1 VKLSLL
7 FIKEGGF
14 SHVLLD
20 NAFSFSFKTNR
31 IFSFFNNMLIRE
43 NKRKAQCQ
51 EERATGHG
59 RQPGVC
65 ENESMDRKNHMYIP
79 FLGFFILKKY
89 KFLEWIVSTAY
100 ESSDG
105 PPSHMVLQDVKP

>member
-1 VKLSLL
+1 MADS
-7 FIKEGGF
+7 
-14 SHVLLD
+14 
-20 NAFSFSFKTNR
+20 
-31 IFSFFNNMLIRE
+31 
-43 NKRKAQCQ
+43 
-51 EERATGHG
+51 RASVRTS
-59 RQPGVC
+59 QWI
-65 ENESMDRKNHMYIP
+65 EKNHMYIP